1 MMEIEHNNDIVD
13 SPTEVGPERTHP
25 PCYAPLVRC
34 AVEAKCCACA
44 PMCATSPPADQ
55 RMTTRCRWCLPSAN
69 ARPCCDHIP
78 HALQTVDSI
87 HRASSMVTAAD
98 QARFSGDPSQAK
110 PTCQHMLSQLQPF
123 QQQTNRSFAGEESY
137 HPIPAL
143 PNHPSNLRCLVRHTT
158 YLNPDALT
166 STAALSAGDLQRH
179 RTGRNDVGC
188 YQFSIELIK
197 SLKYFLHLKHH
208 LSWTI
213 KA

>member
-13 SPTEVGPERTHP
+13 SQTDVGPERTHP

-87 HRASSMVTAAD
+87 HHASSMVTAAD
-98 QARFSGDPSQAK
+98 QARCLAILHKPSPHVSICFRNFSLFS
-110 PTCQHMLSQLQPF
+110 
-123 QQQTNRSFAGEESY
+123 NRQIG
-137 HPIPAL
+137 L
-143 PNHPSNLRCLVRHTT
+143 LLVRNHII
-158 YLNPDALT
+158 
-166 STAALSAGDLQRH
+166 Q
-179 RTGRNDVGC
+179 
-188 YQFSIELIK
+188 
-197 SLKYFLHLKHH
+197 FLHYPIIQATFDVL
-208 LSWTI
+208 
-213 KA
+213 